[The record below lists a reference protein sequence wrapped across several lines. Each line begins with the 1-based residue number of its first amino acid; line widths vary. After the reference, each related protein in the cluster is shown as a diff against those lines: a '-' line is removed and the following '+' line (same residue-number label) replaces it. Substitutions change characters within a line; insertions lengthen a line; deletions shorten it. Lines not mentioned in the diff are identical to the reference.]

1 MQTKSGEITAIS
13 RDQERVREN
22 MKSLK
27 GNGEEKQLLQRYVR
41 QLQDQE
47 DRLEVM
53 RKELQTLTDERAK
66 AQAELTR
73 MIEELVG

>member
-1 MQTKSGEITAIS
+1 MALGEISSIGS
-13 RDQERVREN
+13 DQDRVREN

-27 GNGEEKQLLQRYVR
+27 GSSEEKQLLQRYVK

-47 DRLEVM
+47 DRLEVL
-53 RKELQTLTDERAK
+53 RSEQQALTADRQR

-73 MIEELVG
+73 MVEALAG